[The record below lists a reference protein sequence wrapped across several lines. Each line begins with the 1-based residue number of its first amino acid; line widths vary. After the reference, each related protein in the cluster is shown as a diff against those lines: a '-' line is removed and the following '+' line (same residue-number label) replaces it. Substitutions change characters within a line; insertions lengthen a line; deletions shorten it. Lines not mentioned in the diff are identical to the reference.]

1 MVTDVID
8 TGPRLEPVFDVAD
21 DLLPREKRGGLT
33 PELLDRYGGDLHIPL
48 RSDRPTVIANFVET
62 LDGVIALDTSGRTGG
77 REVSGFD
84 SADRFV
90 MGLLRSI
97 SDVVL
102 IGASAVRASH
112 AGARTP
118 ARVFPDAGD
127 AYAELRRLLGL
138 PPAPVTMVATTSG
151 DVDPAHPL
159 FHCDA
164 QVVVAAP
171 APVALELER
180 RGFGRNVTVARLADG
195 VPAGGALVE
204 IAHGLGARVVLSEA
218 GPRLFGAFVG
228 ENLMD
233 ELFLTVAPQLAGRDA
248 GHQRLAML
256 EDTALWP
263 DRRRWAGLASARHAG
278 SYLYLRYRFRED
290 A

>member
-1 MVTDVID
+1 MTELID
-8 TGPRLEPVFDVAD
+8 AGPRFEPVFDVAD
-21 DLLPREKRGGLT
+21 DQLGREQRGGLT
-33 PELLDRYGGDLHIPL
+33 PELLRSYGSDLLIPL
-48 RSDRPTVIANFVET
+48 RSERPTVIANFVET
-62 LDGVIALDTSGRTGG
+62 LDGVIALDTSSRTGG

-84 SADRFV
+84 ATDRFV

-97 SDVVL
+97 TDVVL

-118 ARVFPDAGD
+118 ASVFPDSGD
-127 AYAELRRLLGL
+127 AYAELRRTLGL
-138 PPAPVTMVATTSG
+138 APAPVTMVATTSG

-159 FHCDA
+159 FHGDA
-164 QVVVAAP
+164 PVVVG
-171 APVALELER
+171 APVPVARELER
-180 RGFGRNVTVARLADG
+180 QAFGRDVTIAPLADG
-195 VPAGGALVE
+195 VPTGRALVE

-218 GPRLFGAFVG
+218 GPRLFGALVG
-228 ENLMD
+228 EDLMD

-248 GHQRLAML
+248 AHPRLAML

-263 DRRRWAGLASARHAG
+263 DRRRWAALASGRHAG
-278 SYLYLRYRFRED
+278 NYLYLRYRFRED